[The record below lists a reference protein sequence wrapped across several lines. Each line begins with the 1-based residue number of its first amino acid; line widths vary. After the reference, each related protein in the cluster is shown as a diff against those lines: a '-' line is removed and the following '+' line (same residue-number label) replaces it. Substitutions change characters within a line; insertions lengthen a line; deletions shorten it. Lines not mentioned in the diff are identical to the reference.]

1 MRVLLGYG
9 PSPALR
15 VKSNFGAPLPTPKAM
30 AAKQPNPKQ
39 PVDDE
44 LGLRGFGQPPLPLVE
59 NDSVIGRVRAADQV
73 TLTRR
78 YTERAVDFIRKRK
91 DRPFFLYLAHSAVH
105 FPLYPS
111 EEYRGRSTN
120 GLLGD
125 WVQEVDASVG
135 RVLETLRELK
145 LDRNTLV
152 LFVSD
157 NGGPL
162 NQGATNRPLRGGKG
176 TTFEGGVR
184 VVAMAWWPGK
194 IPAGSSTDAMTS
206 MMDVLPTFAQL
217 ANAPLPTNRKLDGV
231 DVWPAISGSPARF
244 VPVLSRPHAGR
255 GPLRPVEAAPQ
266 PERAVSS
273 W

>member
-1 MRVLLGYG
+1 
-9 PSPALR
+9 
-15 VKSNFGAPLPTPKAM
+15 M

-157 NGGPL
+157 NG
-162 NQGATNRPLRGGKG
+162 
-176 TTFEGGVR
+176 
-184 VVAMAWWPGK
+184 
-194 IPAGSSTDAMTS
+194 
-206 MMDVLPTFAQL
+206 
-217 ANAPLPTNRKLDGV
+217 
-231 DVWPAISGSPARF
+231 AR
-244 VPVLSRPHAGR
+244 
-255 GPLRPVEAAPQ
+255 
-266 PERAVSS
+266 
-273 W
+273 